1 MKSYPMTPNGHKNLT
16 DTLENMKKV
25 ERPRIIAAIA
35 SARELGDLKENAEYH
50 AAKDEQGHLEA
61 KIRLIEQKLSLAQ
74 IIDTS
79 KMENDGRVI
88 FGVQVLITNL
98 NNDTEA
104 KYHIVGEDEA
114 DLKIGK
120 ISSNSPIAQGLMGK
134 FEGDVVTIMTPD
146 GATEFSIDEV
156 IY

>member
-1 MKSYPMTPNGHKNLT
+1 MTPKGHKDLKR
-16 DTLENMKKV
+16 TLEKLTK
-25 ERPRIIAAIA
+25 EDRPRVIEAIA

-61 KIRLIEQKLSLAQ
+61 KIRLIEQKLSTAQ

-79 KMENDGRVI
+79 KLENDGRVI
-88 FGVQVLITNL
+88 FGTTVVITKIEN
-98 NNDTEA
+98 EQQF
-104 KYHIVGEDEA
+104 KYRIVGEDEA
-114 DLKIGK
+114 DISQNM
-120 ISSNSPIAQGLMGK
+120 ISSSSPLAQGLIGK
-134 FEGDVVTIMTPD
+134 YEGDIAVVTTPE